1 VNDGEHAVRH
11 PAVIRQTR
19 WLALVILCLG
29 DLMIVLDVTIV
40 GVALP
45 TIRSDLGFSA
55 SSLAWVVNAYLI
67 VFGGFLLL
75 AGRLGDLFGHR
86 RLFLI
91 GIALFTVASLGC
103 GLASSKGVLLGARA
117 VQGLG
122 AATVS
127 AVALSLMIMLF
138 TEPAERAKAMGIFGF
153 VASGG
158 GSLGVLLG
166 GILTDALNWH
176 WIFLVNV
183 PIGLAVIALSL
194 RLLPDE
200 RAAVAA
206 QRVDLAGAAAITAAL
221 MIAVYAI
228 VKGDE
233 VGWTT
238 LRTLGLLAASATF
251 VAIFLGVEAIVRSP
265 LVPLRLFRLRNIAVS
280 NAVGVLWS
288 GAMFAWFFLTALYL
302 QLALG
307 YSPLEV
313 GLAFLPGNL
322 VMGAMSIGLSA
333 RLVTRFGIRPPLSA
347 GLLLAGFGL
356 LLLARAPVDGDFVFD
371 VLPSMILLGL
381 GAGTAFNPVLLAAM
395 SDVEPSEAGLA
406 SGVVNTSFMMGGA
419 LGLAV
424 LATLAASRTNALDA
438 AGEGRLAA
446 LTGGYHLAFL
456 VGAIFALA
464 AAALSALL
472 RPTQTGQVADEVEGA
487 AVGEPA
493 PCNPFSAG
501 KRPGTAPDL
510 A

>member
-1 VNDGEHAVRH
+1 VNDERERGDASVAARTSR
-11 PAVIRQTR
+11 AR

-45 TIRSDLGFSA
+45 SIRSDLGFSQN
-55 SSLAWVVNAYLI
+55 SLAWIVNAYLI

-91 GIALFTVASLGC
+91 GIALFSLASLGC
-103 GLASSKGVLLGARA
+103 GLASSQGVLVGARA
-117 VQGLG
+117 IQGLG
-122 AATVS
+122 GAIVS
-127 AVALSLMIMLF
+127 AVALSLMMVLF

-166 GILTDALNWH
+166 GILTDTLDWH

-183 PIGLAVIALSL
+183 PIGAAVIVFSL
-194 RLLPDE
+194 RLLPDG
-200 RAAVAA
+200 RAAAA
-206 QRVDLAGAAAITAAL
+206 TQRLDLAGAAAVTGAL
-221 MIAVYAI
+221 MVAVYAI
-228 VKGDE
+228 VNGNE

-238 LRTLGLLAASATF
+238 LRTLGLLAASSALL
-251 VAIFLGVEAIVRSP
+251 AIFLAIEARAGSP
-265 LVPLRLFRLRNIAVS
+265 LVPLRLFRLRSIAVS
-280 NAVGVLWS
+280 NAVGVLWA
-288 GAMFAWFFLTALYL
+288 GAMFAWFFLAALYL
-302 QLALG
+302 QLVLG

-322 VMGAMSIGLSA
+322 VMGAVSIGLSA

-347 GLLLAGFGL
+347 GLLLAGLGL
-356 LLLARAPVDGDFVFD
+356 LLLARAPVDGNFAVD

-395 SDVEPSEAGLA
+395 SDVEPAEAGLA
-406 SGVVNTSFMMGGA
+406 SGLVNTSFMMGGA

-424 LATLAASRTNALDA
+424 LASLAASRTTALSA
-438 AGEGRLAA
+438 GGEGELAA

-456 VGAIFALA
+456 VASICAVVA
-464 AAALSALL
+464 AGLGALL
-472 RPTQTGQVADEVEGA
+472 RPVPRPQVEAEVEEP
-487 AVGEPA
+487 VGEPA
-493 PCNPFSAG
+493 PCSAFAV
-501 KRPGTAPDL
+501 RNRRAAPDL